1 MRLGLNIDHIA
12 TLREA
17 RKTFEPDLLKAALIA
32 EQKGVDQI
40 TVHIRSD
47 RRHIQDADLK
57 ILKSNLRVP
66 LNVEMC
72 ISSEMQSIASKL
84 KPDKLTLVPERAN
97 EITTEGG
104 LDVCLNKHVIIPFLK
119 HLESTSPSTTIAIF
133 VDPSPEQ
140 IEACHELSIT
150 EIEINTG
157 KYADASD
164 VYDIQ
169 AEIERIRKSAK
180 MAKSLGIEIAAG
192 HGLREANLKP
202 ILEIE
207 EINELNIGHH
217 IIADSIFVGLPKKIQ
232 QIMDLINR
240 KS

>member
-40 TVHIRSD
+40 TVHIRTD
-47 RRHIQDADLK
+47 RRHIQDSDLK
-57 ILKSNLRVP
+57 VLKSNLRIP

-72 ISSEMQSIASKL
+72 ISDEMQSIASKL
-84 KPDKLTLVPERAN
+84 KPQKITLVPERAN

-104 LDVCLNKHVIIPFLK
+104 LDVCLNKHTILTFLK
-119 HLESTSPSTTIAIF
+119 HLETTSPSTTVAIF
-133 VDPSPEQ
+133 VDPSTEQ
-140 IEACHELSIT
+140 IEACDELSIR

-157 KYADASD
+157 KYSDASD
-164 VYDIQ
+164 IYDIQ
-169 AEIERIRKSAK
+169 AEIERIQHSAK
-180 MAKSLGIEIAAG
+180 LASSLGMEVAAG

-202 ILEIE
+202 ILEIR
-207 EINELNIGHH
+207 EIHELNIGHH
-217 IIADSIFVGLPKKIQ
+217 IIADSVFMGLPKKIQ
-232 QIMDLINR
+232 QIMDLI
-240 KS
+240 KPK